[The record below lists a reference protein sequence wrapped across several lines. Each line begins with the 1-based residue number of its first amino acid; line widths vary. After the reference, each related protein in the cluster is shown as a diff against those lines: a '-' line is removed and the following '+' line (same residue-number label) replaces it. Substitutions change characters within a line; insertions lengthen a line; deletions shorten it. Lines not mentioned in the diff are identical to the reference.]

1 MHSFFYFIW
10 IPGKFLD
17 SQGIGYWQELSLW
30 LPSSLQNTFPCL
42 NNSKAIADCLSF
54 RPLAKTVYDIWQW
67 DQLEQPEYP
76 SRLSPEKEKNVLQ
89 AWRRTA
95 E

>member
-1 MHSFFYFIW
+1 M
-10 IPGKFLD
+10 
-17 SQGIGYWQELSLW
+17 
-30 LPSSLQNTFPCL
+30 